1 MVDPRRVFV
10 TGGRGLSER
19 HEVPSSMKAAFIHR
33 YGGNEVVEV
42 GPRPVPTPG
51 RRQVLVRVVATCVNP
66 RDWLLRDGRYVF
78 RHLVR
83 GFPKVLGSDVSGV
96 VVAKGSGVRHFCVGD
111 VVFGLQ
117 TPLGQMGGYAE
128 YMAVHESAVAKKSD
142 AMTHEEAAGL
152 PVAGLTAL
160 QSLRD
165 EGELRAGERVL
176 VLGASGG
183 VGGYAVQV
191 AKRLKATVI
200 GVSSGKNADFVRELG
215 ADEHIDYTTED
226 VVARAHLVDV
236 VLDAIGKGDLAR
248 YAPCLAPGGRYVTTV
263 PTANNAKDQLRTT
276 TRRRLFPKTLT
287 SRMIVIRARRA
298 DLETLA
304 RMADAGALRT
314 PIDSVHDLDHV
325 TDALAR
331 SRTQRARGKIIVRVV

>member
-1 MVDPRRVFV
+1 
-10 TGGRGLSER
+10 
-19 HEVPSSMKAAFIHR
+19 MKAAFIR
-33 YGGNEVVEV
+33 GYGSNDALEV
-42 GPRPVPTPG
+42 GPRPVPRPR
-51 RRQVLVRVVATCVNP
+51 RRQVLVRVHATCVNP

-78 RHLVR
+78 RHFVF

-96 VVAKGSGVRHFCVGD
+96 VVATGPGVRHFGVGD
-111 VVFGLQ
+111 AVYGLQ

-128 YMAVHESAVAKKSD
+128 YMAVHENAVAHKSD

-160 QSLRD
+160 QALRD
-165 EGELRAGERVL
+165 EGELQAGERVL

-200 GVSSGKNADFVRELG
+200 GVSSGKNADFVRDLG
-215 ADEHIDYTTED
+215 ADEHIDYTRGD
-226 VVARAHLVDV
+226 VAARAGSVHL
-236 VLDAIGKGDLAR
+236 VLDAIGKGHLSR
-248 YAPCLAPGGRYVTTV
+248 YASCLAPGGRYVTTV
-263 PTANNAKDQLRTT
+263 PSAKNARDQVLTT
-276 TRRRLFPKTLT
+276 SRRRLRPGTRI
-287 SRMIVIRARRA
+287 SRTILCRARRA

-314 PIDSVHDLDHV
+314 AIDSVHELDDV
-325 TDALAR
+325 AEALTR
-331 SRTQRARGKIIVRVV
+331 SRSQRARGKIIVRVVG